1 MGDQSNND
9 SGGMGQQMSQM
20 AHRASDQVRQTADQM
35 TSSIEHNPMTS
46 VLLAG
51 VIGFMLGV
59 MIKR

>member
-1 MGDQSNND
+1 
-9 SGGMGQQMSQM
+9 MGQQMSQI

-59 MIKR
+59 MIKC